1 MVNIIY
7 FKVLIIFLK
16 GKNDVPSSPSIIEI
30 SSSDPFESRNHI
42 SNVSFR
48 KPTPKKLR
56 PPEDYSF
63 LEVPI
68 IVPSTEELSDPFL
81 LIKRVTDEGY

>member
-1 MVNIIY
+1 MVNLIY
-7 FKVLIIFLK
+7 FKVLIIFIK

-30 SSSDPFESRNHI
+30 SSSVSFEERNTN
-42 SNVSFR
+42 SNVSFG
-48 KPTPKKLR
+48 KVTPKNLR
-56 PPEDYSF
+56 APEDYNF

-81 LIKRVTDEGY
+81 LIKRITEEGY